1 MENKNVEFLECRTCI
16 FRNVSKHKKTLI
28 QICNISKEKIK
39 AKNKACENHDFKTD

>member
-1 MENKNVEFLECRTCI
+1 MENNNVEFLECRTCI
-16 FRNVSKHKKTLI
+16 FRNVSKPKKTLI